1 MLRAIVPV
9 LEYLVVLRSCSLLT
23 SPSVDSQLIPHS
35 SALHVNERLT
45 FALRLF
51 NRCATSW
58 PTSCSSGAVL
68 YRLVQPTILL
78 LLTASVMA
86 QGTRQPGPSLQDR
99 SRQLEPL
106 ILESAKRYGIDP
118 RILTSVCF
126 TESRYRL
133 DVISPKGARGL
144 MQFMPDTARRY
155 GLLDPHDPR
164 AAIDAGARYLRDLLV
179 RFNGRLDLALAAY
192 NAGEG
197 TVESFLTGRP
207 LRLTSGKII
216 NPRGLVTGGVPPY
229 AETKQYVNSIIG
241 LFMQRSQVPKTAF
254 MPVLTDT
261 QPRTSKTR
269 DFSLDVTDT
278 NTSHLPLNAKT
289 NSFFIEVH

>member
-1 MLRAIVPV
+1 
-9 LEYLVVLRSCSLLT
+9 
-23 SPSVDSQLIPHS
+23 
-35 SALHVNERLT
+35 
-45 FALRLF
+45 
-51 NRCATSW
+51 
-58 PTSCSSGAVL
+58 
-68 YRLVQPTILL
+68 
-78 LLTASVMA
+78 MA
-86 QGTRQPGPSLQDR
+86 QGTRQPGPSLQER

-118 RILTSVCF
+118 RILSSVCF

-133 DVISPKGARGL
+133 DAISPKGARGL

-155 GLLDPHDPR
+155 GLQDPHDPR

-241 LFMQRSQVPKTAF
+241 LFMQRSQVPKTALI
-254 MPVLTDT
+254 PVLTDT
-261 QPRTSKTR
+261 KPRASKTR
-269 DFSLDVTDT
+269 NVSLDVTDT
-278 NTSHLPLNAKT
+278 DTSQLPFNAKT

>member
-1 MLRAIVPV
+1 
-9 LEYLVVLRSCSLLT
+9 
-23 SPSVDSQLIPHS
+23 
-35 SALHVNERLT
+35 
-45 FALRLF
+45 
-51 NRCATSW
+51 
-58 PTSCSSGAVL
+58 
-68 YRLVQPTILL
+68 
-78 LLTASVMA
+78 MA
-86 QGTRQPGPSLQDR
+86 QSHREVGPSLQER

-118 RILTSVCF
+118 RILSSVCF

-133 DVISPKGARGL
+133 DAISPKGARGL

-155 GLLDPHDPR
+155 GLRDPHDPR

-216 NPRGLVTGGVPPY
+216 NPRGLVTGGLPPY

-241 LFMQRSQVPKTAF
+241 LFIQRSQVPKTAF

-261 QPRTSKTR
+261 KPRTSRTR

-278 NTSHLPLNAKT
+278 DTSHLPLNAKT
-289 NSFFIEVH
+289 NTFFIEVH

>member
-1 MLRAIVPV
+1 
-9 LEYLVVLRSCSLLT
+9 
-23 SPSVDSQLIPHS
+23 
-35 SALHVNERLT
+35 
-45 FALRLF
+45 
-51 NRCATSW
+51 
-58 PTSCSSGAVL
+58 
-68 YRLVQPTILL
+68 
-78 LLTASVMA
+78 MA

-118 RILTSVCF
+118 RILSSVCF

-133 DVISPKGARGL
+133 DAISPKGARGL

-155 GLLDPHDPR
+155 GLQDPHDPR

-179 RFNGRLDLALAAY
+179 RFNRRLDLALAAY

-216 NPRGLVTGGVPPY
+216 NPRGLVTGGLPPY
-229 AETKQYVNSIIG
+229 AETRTYVNSILR
-241 LFMQRSQVPKTAF
+241 LFAQHSVQAPTVAL
-254 MPVLTDT
+254 MPILTNSKL
-261 QPRTSKTR
+261 RTSKAR

-278 NTSHLPLNAKT
+278 SHLPLSAKT
-289 NSFFIEVH
+289 NTLFIEVQ